1 VTALAPLADA
11 VMLAGRGAEL
21 LPPHT
26 REGIDVHRQLARV
39 AREQRLATLL
49 PRAMA
54 RPAIRALAAEHCAAW
69 PPPAPSA
76 LGDAAAFARDAP
88 GLYPEDRE
96 WLRFDLWCAR
106 LFHSERAARSA
117 LRAARRTAPALAGAA
132 LLAARPRLARHARVG
147 SFVIEP
153 GRRWRLAVRRVS
165 PPALAVWPVPAEVA
179 RLLLACRGIATTAEL
194 LAATRASADLVR
206 DLAARHI
213 VEV

>member
-1 VTALAPLADA
+1 VTALSPLADA

-21 LPPHT
+21 LPRHT
-26 REGIDVHRQLARV
+26 REGIEVHRQLARA

-54 RPAIRALAAEHCAAW
+54 RPAIGALAAEHCAAW
-69 PPPAPSA
+69 PAPSPSA
-76 LGDAAAFARDAP
+76 LGDAAAFARHAS
-88 GLYPEDRE
+88 GLSPEDRE

-117 LRAARRTAPALAGAA
+117 LRAARQAAPAPADAA
-132 LLAARPRLARHARVG
+132 LLAARPRLARHARIG
-147 SFVIEP
+147 SFAIEP
-153 GRRWRLAVRRVS
+153 GRRWRLALRRVS

-179 RLLLACRGIATTAEL
+179 HLLLACRGTATTAEL
-194 LAATRASADLVR
+194 VAETLAPGDLVR
-206 DLAARHI
+206 DLAARRV